1 MATPITRTAACFS
14 LLAADAKPQQLL
26 LAGRFRARDG
36 RPKKPSAGWLL
47 NDEVAACVLERA
59 RGRGVDFVVDYEH
72 QTVQAEDNGQP
83 APAAGW
89 IDPAQIEWRPGA
101 GLYAPIKWTEAA
113 RARIQADEYRYL
125 SPVFRYRETTGEVVE
140 LLHFALTNTPALDL
154 EQVAARFNSLALT
167 QPEETEMNTTE
178 LAQTLGLKPDASEE
192 EIIAAA
198 TASKADT
205 DTIFALRKRMGLKD
219 DEDFAAAMAAL
230 KADKTGGDKDKEKK
244 VTGGETPDPTKHVPV
259 AVVAELQKTVAA
271 LSARLDGG
279 DREQLIEQGVADGK
293 IIGEEMTK
301 WAKTLE
307 PAALKAYLDSATP
320 IAALKG
326 TQTGGQPP
334 PGAGQKEGEVDPD
347 ELAQAAAK
355 YQTEQAAA
363 GVTVSTMDAV
373 AHVLAERKSKGG
385 K

>member
-47 NDEVAACVLERA
+47 NDEVAARVLELA

-167 QPEETEMNTTE
+167 QPEETEMKTTE
-178 LAQTLGLKPDASEE
+178 LAQTLGLKPDASET

-198 TASKADT
+198 KDAQTAT
-205 DTIFALRKRMGLKD
+205 QTVVALRKSLTLKD
-219 DEDFAAAMAAL
+219 EEDLDAAIAAL
-230 KADKTGGDKDKEKK
+230 KTAGGDKNKQQA
-244 VTGGETPDPTKHVPV
+244 TGGETPDPTKHVPV
-259 AVVAELQKTVAA
+259 AVVAELQKKVAA